1 MNNINPKTFIKF
13 SFAMFLSLILVYGTA
28 YFTAFHGFDI
38 LADISGG
45 WALGIWLIIIAISA
59 IIAFIIRR
67 QIWSMSFSSSL
78 ALLITYSV
86 IAGIMFSVF
95 FLGDSL
101 IGIIIVSLIFIL
113 SAIYNSPRALLMK
126 NSSRAAVIWALSV
139 YLGVMM
145 VLAFWVLIWGAWDTT
160 KRRYSKK
167 KS

>member
-13 SFAMFLSLILVYGTA
+13 CFAMFLSLILVYGTA
-28 YFTAFHGFDI
+28 YLTAFHGLDI

-45 WALGIWLIIIAISA
+45 WALGIWLIIISIGAIF
-59 IIAFIIRR
+59 AFMIR
-67 QIWSMSFSSSL
+67 QIIWNMSFSSSL
-78 ALLITYSV
+78 AILITYSV

-95 FLGDSL
+95 FLGDSSIAL
-101 IGIIIVSLIFIL
+101 IIISVIFIF

-145 VLAFWVLIWGAWDTT
+145 VLAFWVLIWGSWDTT
-160 KRRYSKK
+160 KRMYSRK